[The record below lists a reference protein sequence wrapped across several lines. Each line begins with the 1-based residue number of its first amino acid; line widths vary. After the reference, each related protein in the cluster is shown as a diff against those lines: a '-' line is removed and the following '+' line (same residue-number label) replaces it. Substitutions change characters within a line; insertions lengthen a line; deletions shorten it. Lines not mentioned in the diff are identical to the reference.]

1 MSDMTAYRSTDSD
14 SKDTTDQILVTKD
27 DAEHTYARLAHTR
40 ATRPT
45 EHDELSES
53 QRSPPPSRH
62 MSRCMPLPRRCTSH
76 GGGGR
81 KTTISKF
88 RSQVPDLISES
99 L

>member
-76 GGGGR
+76 GGGAEKPR
-81 KTTISKF
+81 F
-88 RSQVPDLISES
+88 RNFALKCPT
-99 L
+99 